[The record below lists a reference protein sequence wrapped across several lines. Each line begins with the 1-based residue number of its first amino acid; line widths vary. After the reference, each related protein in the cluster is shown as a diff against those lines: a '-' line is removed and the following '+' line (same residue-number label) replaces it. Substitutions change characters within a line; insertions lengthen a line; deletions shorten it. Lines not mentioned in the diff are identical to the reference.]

1 MANKYVKFHGIKL
14 ADGSEIENLR
24 VEKVTADPTPIS
36 AGRLWYNET
45 TKAFKFSSLDGS
57 GNIIIRQAASLEELN
72 TEVATLN
79 TAITNE
85 ASTRASNDSTLQTN
99 IDAEAV
105 NRANHPATIIFD
117 VTNNSASN
125 FIIDGDSN
133 PTLKLTPGVTYR
145 FDLNLRL

>member
-57 GNIIIRQAASLEELN
+57 GNIIIRQRGTAHNAGENVYLGKDH
-72 TEVATLN
+72 TLH
-79 TAITNE
+79 AKVDGI
-85 ASTRASNDSTLQTN
+85 
-99 IDAEAV
+99 
-105 NRANHPATIIFD
+105 
-117 VTNNSASN
+117 VTFTKKKNNKSFVSV
-125 FIIDGDSN
+125 
-133 PTLKLTPGVTYR
+133 TP
-145 FDLNLRL
+145 FKN